1 MSGSQLT
8 TSFIRI
14 ATEGKTVDGREIDAQ
29 WLIDMAESYDPNVY
43 TALIW
48 PEHDRW
54 WGSHGEVQEL
64 KAEEEDGLMR
74 LYARLCPSMDLMYA
88 NRNGQLLF
96 CSIEPSET
104 LDFCGTG
111 KPYLEGLGV
120 TSSPAS
126 IGTERL
132 RFSSKRDGRTYGS
145 WEPLVISDV
154 ADTKE
159 FSMSSKDSKSKKT
172 LFRSLF
178 NIPDKKEER
187 TPAKQEKPK
196 SRLFSSRKFSDEDVQ
211 VIIEAVAE
219 LQDTVEEQAATI
231 EEQAAVITEI
241 KENVVDVTEIKEAV
255 EEVKGDLESVQEE
268 VTEIKD
274 EVTGGEFSRL
284 KGKLKNAET
293 KFNKLDAVTTKLP
306 DSAPGATSGKNYAF

>member
-1 MSGSQLT
+1 MPDLLPATRNAPGSQLT

-14 ATEGKTVDGREIDAQ
+14 ATEGKTVDGREISAQ
-29 WLIDMAESYDPNVY
+29 WLIDMAETYDPNVY

-48 PEHDRW
+48 PEHERW

-96 CSIEPSET
+96 CSIEPT
-104 LDFCGTG
+104 DDLNFCGTG

-132 RFSSKRDGRTYGS
+132 RFSAKRDGRTYGS

-159 FSMSSKDSKSKKT
+159 FSMSKKDESKKGNS

-178 NIPDKKEER
+178 NIPDKED
-187 TPAKQEKPK
+187 KQPVQVEKPK
-196 SRLFSSRKFSDEDVQ
+196 SSFFSKGRKFSDEDIQ
-211 VIIEAVAE
+211 VLAETVAE
-219 LQDTVEEQAATI
+219 LQDTIDEQASKIDELEQGAADIESIKATVD
-231 EEQAAVITEI
+231 EVKSEVDDI
-241 KENVVDVTEIKEAV
+241 KENID
-255 EEVKGDLESVQEE
+255 
-268 VTEIKD
+268 
-274 EVTGGEFSRL
+274 GGEFSRL
-284 KGKLKNAET
+284 KGKLNDAEK
-293 KFNKLDAVTTKLP
+293 KFNKLDQVATKLP
-306 DSAPGATSGKNYAF
+306 DPAPGAASGKNYSF

>member
-8 TSFIRI
+8 TNFIRI

-29 WLIDMAESYDPNVY
+29 WIIDMAESYNPNVY

-48 PEHDRW
+48 PEHERW
-54 WGSHGEVQEL
+54 WGNMGEIQEL
-64 KAEEEDGLMR
+64 TYGEEEGLMR
-74 LYARLCPSMDLMYA
+74 LYARMCPNVELLQA

-104 LDFCGTG
+104 LNFRDTG

-132 RFSSKRDGRTYGS
+132 RFSAKRDGRSYGL

-154 ADTKE
+154 ADTE
-159 FSMSSKDSKSKKT
+159 ELNMSTKDPKSKKA

-178 NIPDKKEER
+178 NLADKGSDKK
-187 TPAKQEKPK
+187 PEKPK
-196 SRLFSSRKFSDEDVQ
+196 SRLFSSSSRKFSDEDIQTIV
-211 VIIEAVAE
+211 EAVAE
-219 LQDTVEEQAATI
+219 LQDTVEEQAETI
-231 EEQAAVITEI
+231 EEQATIISELQANDT
-241 KENVVDVTEIKEAV
+241 DVTEIQEALT
-255 EEVKGDLESVQEE
+255 EVKSDLETVQSE

-274 EVTGGEFSRL
+274 EVTGGEFS
-284 KGKLKNAET
+284 KLKNKLNAADK
-293 KFNKLDAVTTKLP
+293 KFNKLDRVTTQLP
-306 DSAPGATSGKNYAF
+306 DAAPNASSGKSYNF

>member
-1 MSGSQLT
+1 MTGSQLT

-43 TALIW
+43 TAMIW
-48 PEHDRW
+48 PEHERL
-54 WGSHGEVQEL
+54 WGSKGEVQEL

-74 LYARLCPSMDLMYA
+74 LYARLCPSAELLQA
-88 NRNGQLLF
+88 NRAGQLLF

-132 RFSSKRDGRTYGS
+132 RFSAKRDGRTYGS

-159 FSMSSKDSKSKKT
+159 YSMSNKDDKSKKS

-178 NIPDKKEER
+178 NIADKKETTESV
-187 TPAKQEKPK
+187 KQDKPK
-196 SRLFSSRKFSDEDVQ
+196 SRLFSGRKFSDEDVQ
-211 VIIEAVAE
+211 VIVDAVAE
-219 LQDTVEEQAATI
+219 LQDKVDEQEE
-231 EEQAAVITEI
+231 VIAEL
-241 KENVVDVTEIKEAV
+241 KENATDVTEIKTAV
-255 EEVKGDLESVQEE
+255 EEVKGDLETVQEE
-268 VTEIKD
+268 VTEIKE
-274 EVTGGEFSRL
+274 EVTGGEFSKL
-284 KGKLKNAET
+284 KGKLNNAEK
-293 KFNKLDAVTTKLP
+293 KFNKLDAVTTQLP
-306 DSAPGATSGKNYAF
+306 DPAPGASGGKNFAF

>member
-159 FSMSSKDSKSKKT
+159 FSMSNKDSKPKKT

-178 NIPDKKEER
+178 NIPEKGNEKK
-187 TPAKQEKPK
+187 TEKPK
-196 SRLFSSRKFSDEDVQ
+196 SRLFSSKHFSDEDVQ

-219 LQDTVEEQAATI
+219 LQDQVDEQAATI
-231 EEQAAVITEI
+231 EEQAAVIVTLQ
-241 KENVVDVTEIKEAV
+241 ENVTDVTEIQTAV
-255 EEVKGDLESVQEE
+255 EQVQSDLETVQVE

-274 EVTGGEFSRL
+274 EVTGGEFSKL
-284 KGKLKNAET
+284 KGKLKDADK
-293 KFNKLDAVTTKLP
+293 KFTKLDQVTTKLP
-306 DSAPGATSGKNYAF
+306 DPAPGATSGKNYAF

>member
-14 ATEGKTVDGREIDAQ
+14 ATEGKTVDGRRIEAQ
-29 WLIDMAESYDPNVY
+29 WLVDMAESYDPNVY

-48 PEHDRW
+48 PEHERW

-74 LYARLCPSMDLMYA
+74 LYARLCPSMDLMSA
-88 NRNGQLLF
+88 NRQGQLLF

-104 LDFCGTG
+104 LDFCDTG

-132 RFSSKRDGRTYGS
+132 RFSSQRDGRSYGN

-154 ADTKE
+154 ANTQDL
-159 FSMSSKDSKSKKT
+159 FMSAKDNKSKKT

-178 NIPDKKEER
+178 NIPEK
-187 TPAKQEKPK
+187 AQEKNRINLVRAFSQAVNFPMK
-196 SRLFSSRKFSDEDVQ
+196 MSRHW
-211 VIIEAVAE
+211 
-219 LQDTVEEQAATI
+219 
-231 EEQAAVITEI
+231 
-241 KENVVDVTEIKEAV
+241 
-255 EEVKGDLESVQEE
+255 
-268 VTEIKD
+268 
-274 EVTGGEFSRL
+274 L
-284 KGKLKNAET
+284 KR
-293 KFNKLDAVTTKLP
+293 
-306 DSAPGATSGKNYAF
+306 

>member
-29 WLIDMAESYDPNVY
+29 WLIDMAESYDPSVY

-48 PEHDRW
+48 PEHERW
-54 WGSHGEVQEL
+54 WGNHGEVQAL

-74 LYARLCPSMDLMYA
+74 LYARLCPTMDLLYA

-104 LDFCGTG
+104 LNFRDTG

-132 RFSSKRDGRTYGS
+132 RFAAKRDGRSYGA

-159 FSMSSKDSKSKKT
+159 FAMSVKDETPKKT

-178 NIPDKKEER
+178 NIPDKKDDAAPEKKPS
-187 TPAKQEKPK
+187 TPEKPK
-196 SRLFSSRKFSDEDVQ
+196 SRLFSGRKFSDEDIQ
-211 VIIEAVAE
+211 VIAEVVAE
-219 LQDTVEEQAATI
+219 LQDTI
-231 EEQAAVITEI
+231 DEQAAVIAEI
-241 KENVVDVTEIKEAV
+241 KENATDVSDIKDAV
-255 EEVKGDLESVQEE
+255 EEIKGELDTVQEE

-274 EVTGGEFSRL
+274 EVTGGEFSKL
-284 KGKLKNAET
+284 KGKLVNAEK
-293 KFNKLDAVTTKLP
+293 KFNKLDAATTRLP
-306 DSAPGATSGKNYAF
+306 DPAPGATTGKDYAF

>member
-14 ATEGKTVDGREIDAQ
+14 ATEGKTVDGRTIDAQ
-29 WLIDMAESYDPNVY
+29 WLIDMAESYDTNVY

-104 LDFCGTG
+104 LDFCDTG

-159 FSMSSKDSKSKKT
+159 FSMSTQDSKAKKT

-178 NIPDKKEER
+178 NIPEKKEER
-187 TPAKQEKPK
+187 APAKQEKPK
-196 SRLFSSRKFSDEDVQ
+196 SRLFSGRKFSDEDVQ

-219 LQDTVEEQAATI
+219 LQDTVEEQTATI
-231 EEQAAVITEI
+231 EAQAAVIAEI
-241 KENVVDVTEIKEAV
+241 KDNVVDVTEIKDA
-255 EEVKGDLESVQEE
+255 LESVQGE

-274 EVTGGEFSRL
+274 EVTGGEFSKL
-284 KGKLKNAET
+284 KGKLNNAEK

-306 DSAPGATSGKNYAF
+306 DVAPGATSGKNYAF

>member
-1 MSGSQLT
+1 MSASQLT

-29 WLIDMAESYDPNVY
+29 WLIDMADSYDPNVY

-48 PEHDRW
+48 PEHERW
-54 WGSHGEVQEL
+54 WGNQGEIQAL

-74 LYARLCPSMDLMYA
+74 LYARLCPSVELLQA
-88 NRNGQLLF
+88 NRDGQLIF

-132 RFSSKRDGRTYGS
+132 RFSAKRDGRTYGS

-159 FSMSSKDSKSKKT
+159 FSMSTKDAKTKKT
-172 LFRSLF
+172 LFRNLF
-178 NIPDKKEER
+178 NIPEKGNDKK
-187 TPAKQEKPK
+187 TEKPK
-196 SRLFSSRKFSDEDVQ
+196 SRLFSSKKFSDDEVQ

-219 LQDTVEEQAATI
+219 LQDAVEEQAATI
-231 EEQAAVITEI
+231 EEQAAVITEL
-241 KENVVDVTEIKEAV
+241 KENATDVTEIKDAV
-255 EEVKGDLESVQEE
+255 EEIQSDLETVQEE
-268 VTEIKD
+268 VTEIKE
-274 EVTGGEFSRL
+274 EVTGGAFSKL
-284 KGKLKNAET
+284 KGKLNNAEK
-293 KFNKLDAVTTKLP
+293 KFNKLDAVTSKLP
-306 DSAPGATSGKNYAF
+306 DPAPGAARGKNYAF